1 MTDNGQEFTGLN
13 YELMVEDCLRMVVRS
28 ALRITEQAGLPGDT
42 HFYIAFSTTHPGVRM
57 DDSLRAQHPDSIT
70 IVLQHQFADLDVT
83 EDEFTV
89 TLFFGGKPST
99 MTVPFDAVTSFN
111 DPSVGFGL
119 QFGIGDEADLDDDG
133 DIDDEPDEAAEPD
146 DAAPGRRPDGSA
158 EVVSLDSFRK
168 SPS

>member
-13 YELMVEDCLRMVVRS
+13 YELLVEDCLRLVVRS
-28 ALRITEQAGLPGDT
+28 ALRITEQTGLPGET
-42 HFYIAFSTTHPGVRM
+42 HFYIAFSTTHPGVEM
-57 DDSLRAQHPDSIT
+57 DAGLRAQHPDSIT
-70 IVLQHQFADLDVT
+70 IVLQHQFADLVVT
-83 EDEFTV
+83 DTEFTV

-99 MTVPFDAVTSFN
+99 MTVPFEAVTSFN

-119 QFGIGDEADLDDDG
+119 QFGS
-133 DIDDEPDEAAEPD
+133 DDEGGADDESDSQATAAEDKPE
-146 DAAPGRRPDGSA
+146 AGESA